1 MRYRPIQ
8 NVFRAMGSAS
18 RVQTTARIGRGI
30 SDVHEHKHK
39 HEHVGLRVATST
51 RVNETTRM
59 TDYMRQHIDELQ

>member
-18 RVQTTARIGRGI
+18 RVQTTAYSGRGI
-30 SDVHEHKHK
+30 SDVHEHEHK

>member
-1 MRYRPIQ
+1 MRYTPIQ

-18 RVQTTARIGRGI
+18 RVQTMARIGRGI

>member
-1 MRYRPIQ
+1 MRYTSIQ

-18 RVQTTARIGRGI
+18 GVQTTARIGRGI
-30 SDVHEHKHK
+30 SDAHEHKHK

>member
-1 MRYRPIQ
+1 MRYTPIQ
-8 NVFRAMGSAS
+8 NDFRAMGSAS
-18 RVQTTARIGRGI
+18 RVQTTAYSGRGI